1 MLNMYN
7 ILLLFNYISFKLN
20 PIKIKRYPY
29 FKTVRYYIE
38 LRFKIM
44 SLIMLLCLIV

>member
-1 MLNMYN
+1 MYYK
-7 ILLLFNYISFKLN
+7 LLLYSYISFKLN
-20 PIKIKRYPY
+20 PIKRYHY

-44 SLIMLLCLIV
+44 SLIMLFYLIV